1 MIYHTYIPRS
11 PLSKFVKF
19 LWSSEGDNLPSSRV
33 KLLPIGSMEL
43 LINLRENTI
52 PLYDSNSGE
61 RCGSTSSMRI
71 LGIHSQSLIIDNHS
85 QISVM
90 GVRFQAGGSVP
101 FFQLPIKELHNR
113 VISLNELWSDRAD
126 ELREKLLKVSQLE
139 TRFRVLEHY
148 LLTMM
153 VQSSPQH
160 PVVEFALNQ
169 FANLHPPTVRE
180 ITNQIGISPRYF
192 GQLFSNCVGL
202 TPKLFCRIQRLR
214 RVLCLLAGKTHTDTD
229 WTDIAFTCGYFD
241 QAHFIHD
248 FRSLALCTPSEYIK
262 HRGLH
267 PCHIVLP
274 D

>member
-52 PLYDSNSGE
+52 PLYDSNTGE
-61 RCGSTSSMRI
+61 QCGSTSSMRI
-71 LGIHSQSLIIDNHS
+71 MGIHSQSLIIDNHS

-113 VISLNELWSDRAD
+113 VISLNELWSARAN

-139 TRFRVLEHY
+139 TRFRILEHY
-148 LLTMM
+148 LLTM

-160 PVVEFALNQ
+160 PVVDFALDK